1 MLTHDFHEQQKLKD
15 GRERFHLWL
24 FSTLYQLPGE
34 ELPRQDAGQKPDF
47 RYRVSQWITG
57 IEHTEI
63 KSKKSVHEKTSLA
76 ELKGIQRQIVRQAK
90 QLATK
95 QGIPPIDVE
104 VWFHDYFYRYPNK
117 GEKAVHA
124 LLTSI
129 TANLDKILETEHGGG
144 SVEIEVPKPFVG
156 ISMIYAK
163 SGKINGNVWLKDHRW
178 KTIEPSWVMR
188 GFLSELQDTIS
199 AKNQKIGNCLK
210 NCNECWLLIV
220 ADRSKAD
227 QSYYLTPEMTDHMF
241 TSKFKKT
248 FFLEIAER
256 FLLELKTI

>member
-34 ELPRQDAGQKPDF
+34 ELPRQGAGQKPDF

-124 LLTSI
+124 LLKSI
-129 TANLDKILETEHGGG
+129 IANLDKILETEHGGD
-144 SVEIEVPKPFVG
+144 SVEIEVPEPFVG

-178 KTIEPSWVMR
+178 KTIEPVWVMR
-188 GFLSELQDTIS
+188 GFLPELQDTIS
-199 AKNQKIGNCLK
+199 AKNQKIDNYLVHQ
-210 NCNECWLLIV
+210 EIV
-220 ADRSKAD
+220 WKGV
-227 QSYYLTPEMTDHMF
+227 E
-241 TSKFKKT
+241 KGV
-248 FFLEIAER
+248 EI
-256 FLLELKTI
+256 